1 MKKSIAICLWLFA
14 ASIAASAQQTSE
26 KVSAYLDAQMTQK
39 QIPGLQVLVM
49 HGDKTIY
56 STNKG
61 LAEISF
67 QSPVKS
73 NTIFS
78 INSTSKIFAGVA
90 IMQLAEAGKLQL
102 NDAVGKHLPNL
113 PQSWHQVTILQL
125 LSHQSGLPNI
135 EDDITEELIGGKG
148 PDTAWALVQR
158 QPLLAKPGETFNY
171 ITTNYVLI
179 QKLIEKYSG
188 MNYEDWITQQQFVPA
203 GMKSTFYANS
213 NEAIKDKGPTYSFYS
228 RNPATGELEKGNK
241 WLTCY
246 EIFPHMARADAGV
259 FSTSEELANWMHALK
274 NGTFLKKQG
283 SLQTL
288 WTPVKL
294 NNGKTKGFGDNY
306 TGYAMGW
313 SVLDQ
318 EKHPYVSALGG
329 GRAVVNYY
337 PKEDLTV
344 ILLTNLTGCRPAAI
358 AEGVAA
364 FFLETVK

>member
-1 MKKSIAICLWLFA
+1 MKKSIAACLCILAVSFSA
-14 ASIAASAQQTSE
+14 IAQPASE
-26 KVSAYLDAQMTQK
+26 KASAYLDAQMKQK

-49 HGDKTIY
+49 QGDKTIY
-56 STNKG
+56 TTSKG
-61 LAEISF
+61 LAEIAF
-67 QSPVKS
+67 EVPVKS

-78 INSTSKIFAGVA
+78 INSTSKIFAGVG
-90 IMQLAEAGKLQL
+90 IMQLVEAGKLQL
-102 NDAVGKHLPNL
+102 SDRIGKHLPAL
-113 PQSWHQVTILQL
+113 PQSWQEVTILQL
-125 LSHQSGLPNI
+125 LSHQSGLPNV

-171 ITTNYVLI
+171 ITTNYVLV
-179 QKLIEKYSG
+179 QKLIEKYCGSR
-188 MNYEDWITQQQFVPA
+188 YEDWIRQQQFITA
-203 GMKSTFYANS
+203 GMKTTIYANS
-213 NEAIKDKGPTYSFYS
+213 DEAIKDKGPTYSFYS
-228 RNPATGELEKGNK
+228 RNPATGQLVKGEKRVI
-241 WLTCY
+241 CY

-259 FSTSEELANWMHALK
+259 FSTSEELANWMKALK
-274 NGTFLKKQG
+274 NGAFLKKRE

-294 NNGKTKGFGDNY
+294 NNGKTQGFGDKY

-318 EKHPYVSALGG
+318 GKHPYVSALGG
-329 GRAVVNYY
+329 GRAIVNHY

-364 FFLETVK
+364 FFLENVK